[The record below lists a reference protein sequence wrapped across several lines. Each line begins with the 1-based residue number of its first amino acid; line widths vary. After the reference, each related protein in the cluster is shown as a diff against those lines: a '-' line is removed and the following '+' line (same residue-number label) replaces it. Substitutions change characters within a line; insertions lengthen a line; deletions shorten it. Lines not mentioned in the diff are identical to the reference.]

1 MPLTNKTEYS
11 GPISWMARHA
21 VAANLL
27 MLACIGGGLLFMA
40 NIKQEVFPEFQIDSV
55 SISMAY
61 PGASPEEIENGM
73 LLAIED
79 AISSLDGIDE
89 VNSTAKEGLGTIVV
103 DAIRG
108 TDIQQ
113 LAQDIEKEV
122 NRITTFPEDA
132 EEIEISVVTHKRQV
146 LSLVLHGNA
155 EERVLHELAEQ
166 LRSELLQ
173 DRAITQ
179 VELAGIR
186 PLEISIDIPQAHL
199 RRYKLSLADIAQRI
213 KNASID
219 LPGGSVKTSA
229 GEILIRMKERK
240 DYGRQFAQI
249 PIITAANGSQVLLG
263 DIATINDG
271 YENTD
276 YSTIYNNKPAVMVQV
291 YSVGEQTPVQVSN
304 AVKQHLQDVN
314 SRLPKG
320 IHADIRYDAS
330 KQYAQ
335 RIDLLLRNSAMG
347 LVLVFIALALFLELR
362 LAFWVMMGIPI
373 SVLGS
378 FLLLPFLGISLNMI
392 SLFAFIITL
401 GIVVDDAI
409 VIGEHIYHYRQQGLP
424 PMRAAIT
431 GARDMAIPVTFS
443 ILTNIVT
450 FVPLF
455 FIPGEM
461 GKIFFMIPVVVT
473 TVFLISLLES
483 LFILPNHVAQLQPI
497 NRTGLLSWIHHHQQN
512 FSRAFKHWV
521 LNRYGPFLDLLLK
534 HRYLTTIAA
543 FALLIATL
551 SYALSGRM
559 GMSMFPKTDAD
570 FVRVTVTMP
579 YGTPVEKTQ
588 AVAQKI
594 IAGARTTADSI
605 KNGDQLLLGIFAEMG
620 KSGSHNAII
629 RAYLADPAI
638 REKIIST
645 EQFSQ
650 RWREMSGDI
659 VGVEA
664 LLFESDAGGPGAGS
678 GITIELN
685 HNDINTLEKAGL
697 EVADVLRAY
706 PIVKDVD
713 DGYSS
718 GKQQLDFTLLP
729 EGKSLGLSAQMVARQ
744 VRNAFYGAE
753 VLRQQRGRNEIKIM
767 VRLPEPERISEKNI
781 EDLLIWTPTG
791 KEIPLREV
799 VNIERGRAYTEI
811 NRHNGRRNL
820 QVKANVTP
828 KSKAGEILNDL
839 KDTELKRIMAKYPG
853 LEYSFE
859 GQEAD
864 MADSMSS
871 LKMSFVLAVLAIYAL
886 LAIPFQNY
894 LMPLVVIVTIPFG
907 VIGAIFGHLLMGYD
921 LSIMS
926 LLGIVALSGVVVN
939 DSLVLIDHALHL
951 QKNSDKPPAE
961 IIRTAAAQRF
971 RAIILTTLTTFCGI
985 MPMIF
990 ETSRQARMLIP
1001 MAISIGFGILFAT
1014 LITLILIPSLYLVVD
1029 DIRRFLNR
1037 NKTVPADSET
1047 AK

>member
-1 MPLTNKTEYS
+1 MPLTTKAEYT

-27 MLACIGGGLLFMA
+27 MLACIGGGLLFMST
-40 NIKQEVFPEFQIDSV
+40 IKQEVFPEFQIDSV
-55 SISMAY
+55 SITIAY

-79 AISSLDGIDE
+79 VIGGLDGIDE
-89 VNSTAKEGLGTIVV
+89 INSTAKEGLGTVIV
-103 DAIRG
+103 DAVSG

-113 LAQDIEKEV
+113 LAQEIQTEV
-122 NRITTFPEDA
+122 DRITTFPEDA
-132 EEIEISVVTHKRQV
+132 EEVKISVVTRKRQV
-146 LSLVLHGNA
+146 LSLVLHGQA
-155 EERVLHELAEQ
+155 TDQVLHELAEQ
-166 LRSELLQ
+166 LRNRLLQ
-173 DRAITQ
+173 DPGITQ
-179 VELAGIR
+179 VDLAGVR
-186 PLEISIDIPQAHL
+186 PLEISIEVNQANL
-199 RRYKLSLADIAQRI
+199 RRYKLSLAEIAERI
-213 KNASID
+213 KNASLD

-240 DYGRQFAQI
+240 DYGQQFARI
-249 PIITAANGSQVLLG
+249 PIITAANGSRVLLG

-271 YENTD
+271 YESTD
-276 YSTIYNNKPAVMVQV
+276 YSATYNGKPAVMVQV
-291 YSVGEQTPVQVSN
+291 YSVGEQTPVQVSD
-304 AVKQHLQDVN
+304 AVKRHLQDVN
-314 SRLPKG
+314 SQLPES

-335 RIDLLLRNSAMG
+335 RIDLLMRNSAMG
-347 LVLVFIALALFLELR
+347 LILVFIALALFLELR

-378 FLLLPFLGISLNMI
+378 FLLLPMLGVSLNMI

-409 VIGEHIYHYRQQGLP
+409 VIGEHIYHYQQQGMS
-424 PMRAAIT
+424 PMQAAIK
-431 GARDMAIPVTFS
+431 GAREMAVPVTFS
-443 ILTNIVT
+443 ILTNIAT

-461 GKIFFMIPVVVT
+461 GKIFFMIPVVVIA
-473 TVFLISLLES
+473 VFLISLLES
-483 LFILPNHVAQLQPI
+483 LFILPNHVSRLEPI
-497 NRTGLLSWIHHHQQN
+497 KRTGLLYWIYDHQQR

-521 LNRYGPFLDLLLK
+521 LDSYGPFLDLLLK
-534 HRYLTTIAA
+534 HRYLTTLAA
-543 FALLIATL
+543 FALLITTL

-570 FVRVTVTMP
+570 FARATVTMP

-588 AVAQKI
+588 AVVQKI
-594 IAGARTTADSI
+594 VAGARATAASLKD
-605 KNGDQLLLGIFAEMG
+605 GDQLILGIFAELG
-620 KSGSHNAII
+620 KTGSHDAII
-629 RAYLADPAI
+629 RVYLADPEI

-650 RWREMSGDI
+650 RWREASGDL
-659 VGVEA
+659 VGVKS
-664 LLFESDAGGPGAGS
+664 LLFESDAGGPGAGAS
-678 GITIELN
+678 ITIELN
-685 HNDINTLEKAGL
+685 HQDINILEKAGKEL
-697 EVADVLRAY
+697 ANALRAY
-706 PIVKDVD
+706 AIVNDVD
-713 DGYSS
+713 DGFST

-729 EGKSLGLSAQMVARQ
+729 EGKSLGLTAQMVARQ

-767 VRLPEPERISEKNI
+767 VRLPESERISEQNI
-781 EDLLIWTPTG
+781 EDLLIWTSTG

-799 VNIERGRAYTEI
+799 VQIKRGRAYTEI
-811 NRHNGRRNL
+811 NRHNGRRYV
-820 QVKANVTP
+820 QVTANVTP

-839 KDTELKRIMAKYPG
+839 TETELKRILAQYPG

-859 GQEAD
+859 GQDAD

-871 LKMSFVLAVLAIYAL
+871 LKISFVLAVLAIYAL
-886 LAIPFQNY
+886 LAIPFQSY
-894 LMPLVVIVTIPFG
+894 LMPLIVITTIPFG
-907 VIGAIFGHLLMGYD
+907 IIGAIFGHLLMGYD

-951 QKNSDKPPAE
+951 RKDSDKSAAE
-961 IIRTAAAQRF
+961 IIRTAATQRF
-971 RAIILTTLTTFCGI
+971 RPIVLTTLTTFCGI

-1001 MAISIGFGILFAT
+1001 MAISMGFGILFAT
-1014 LITLILIPSLYLVVD
+1014 LITLILIPSLYLVID
-1029 DIRRFLNR
+1029 DIRSFLYR
-1037 NKTVPADSET
+1037 HKTVAAD
-1047 AK
+1047 AGAPD